1 MIGQYT
7 SCLSNNGQY
16 APCAHELEWVLFS
29 LLEKM
34 PSEYPVSLIFKAENV
49 TNFEHFTSIDT
60 INW

>member
-1 MIGQYT
+1 MRHAHMN
-7 SCLSNNGQY
+7 SNG
-16 APCAHELEWVLFS
+16 LLFS

-49 TNFEHFTSIDT
+49 TNFEHFTSIVT